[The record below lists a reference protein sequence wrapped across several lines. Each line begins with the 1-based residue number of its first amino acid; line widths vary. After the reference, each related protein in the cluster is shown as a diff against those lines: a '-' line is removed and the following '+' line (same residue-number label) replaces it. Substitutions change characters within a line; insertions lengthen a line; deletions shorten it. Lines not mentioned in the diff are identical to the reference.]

1 MAFWSIRVNSA
12 VCLRFCL
19 RFCTFAFT
27 HALLYKRFCTTL
39 KPAKFGLLN
48 SHHSPSTSLRA
59 GLHKVMTEF
68 LSQNLLLV
76 AAFLG
81 SGSFLLWTVLSTQMN
96 GSKSIGTLEA
106 TRIMNAGNALI
117 LDIRENA
124 EFNSGRIPKS
134 KNIPLVDLSKRVDE
148 IARFK
153 EKPVVVTD
161 RNNTRA
167 SGAVR
172 ALKAAGFV
180 DVYQLQGGYVA
191 WQQASLPIEK

>member
-1 MAFWSIRVNSA
+1 
-12 VCLRFCL
+12 
-19 RFCTFAFT
+19 
-27 HALLYKRFCTTL
+27 
-39 KPAKFGLLN
+39 
-48 SHHSPSTSLRA
+48 
-59 GLHKVMTEF
+59 MTEF

-96 GSKSIGTLEA
+96 GSKSIGTLEV
-106 TRIMNAGNALI
+106 TRLMNAGNSLV
-117 LDIRENA
+117 LDVRENA
-124 EFNSGRIPKS
+124 EFNGGHIPKS
-134 KNIPLVDLSKRVDE
+134 KNIPFADIAKRADE

-153 EKPVVVTD
+153 DKPVIVTD